1 MKDNLVLLAML
12 LAGAVAQ
19 KPLPAAAEENMLFR
33 GTLVE
38 GPTCAISQGQVL
50 DIDFGES
57 LGVDSIDGISY
68 RKAIDYRLECQG
80 DSKERTVVLSIHGGA
95 SGFDS
100 AAIQTDMPDL
110 GIRLLRDGEPF
121 ELEAPLPIDPLHPPV
136 LEAVPVQR
144 PGTYLREG
152 SFDATATLQAD
163 YQ

>member
-12 LAGAVAQ
+12 MAGTLAPHAT
-19 KPLPAAAEENMLFR
+19 PATAAENMQFR
-33 GTLVE
+33 GTLIEAPGCVIE
-38 GPTCAISQGQVL
+38 QGRVL

-57 LGVDSIDGISY
+57 LGVSRIDGTNY
-68 RKAIDYRLECQG
+68 RQAIDYRLECQA
-80 DSKERTVVLSIHGGA
+80 DPKERTVVLSVHGTA
-95 SGFDS
+95 TGFDS

-121 ELEAPLPIDPLHPPV
+121 ELDAPLPIDPLHPPV

-144 PGTYLREG
+144 PGTHLEEG